1 MADPGRVASGANLLA
16 WLEREGCEHCVR
28 LGETPGA
35 GGVGV
40 FATRD
45 VERGEILISCPTR
58 TVISAAETRLDVDPG
73 MKAFAKALDDVRVA
87 RGDGSGRE
95 GTPLDDSTRMQLL
108 LLRERHTEERR
119 VSLPTNSPPP
129 RDPPPRDAEREP
141 ADVRFSGYWAAYTR
155 ALPGDELVASLP
167 SSWSEPE
174 LERRLGGTSLF
185 PEVLAER
192 AELFSLAAAL
202 SVWRGDEGS
211 GDSAFARGAF
221 GVSRLRW
228 ARAVFRSRAIALP
241 LAGWGRGGS
250 LNAKRSGG
258 DDGALVPLLDM
269 CNHARDAGTSLRRRG
284 AAWRLVATR
293 RFTRGE
299 EVRIDYGGKGNG
311 ELLTRHGFVIPNN
324 PFDTCSFQIGNASFT
339 LHRGVREWREFPPG
353 ARDAAARFL
362 RQTRGAS
369 FLGESSDYRSSRDDL
384 GGKRRREDIETERR
398 RDGTRSESERD
409 VIVLTFLAESA
420 RRLSAAAATT
430 VAAPPGKSSR
440 AESVAESDASG
451 FATSSAFLTD
461 RACAMV
467 RESQREL
474 LSDLED
480 LARETIEATRA
491 TTRLDDATTTKTR

>member
-119 VSLPTNSPPP
+119 VSLPTDVRQPAGGPPP
-129 RDPPPRDAEREP
+129 RDGSREP

-192 AELFSLAAAL
+192 AELVSLAAAL
-202 SVWRGDEGS
+202 KSVWRGDETER
-211 GDSAFARGAF
+211 GDSAFGDDSAF

-241 LAGWGRGGS
+241 LAGWGRGGARG
-250 LNAKRSGG
+250 LETKRSGG

-269 CNHARDAGTSLRRRG
+269 CNHARDAGTSLQRRG

-324 PFDTCSFQIGNASFT
+324 PFDTVSFQIGTVSFT

-362 RQTRGAS
+362 
-369 FLGESSDYRSSRDDL
+369 GETARHSESASRDDL
-384 GGKRRREDIETERR
+384 GGKRRRDGETERR
-398 RDGTRSESERD
+398 ETTRSESERD

-420 RRLSAAAATT
+420 RRRRDAI
-430 VAAPPGKSSR
+430 AAPPGESSR
-440 AESVAESDASG
+440 AESVAPDASG

-480 LARETIEATRA
+480 LARETIEATRT

>member
-119 VSLPTNSPPP
+119 VSLPTDSQP
-129 RDPPPRDAEREP
+129 RERTSASSRDGSRDP

-192 AELFSLAAAL
+192 AELVSLAAAL
-202 SVWRGDEGS
+202 ESVWRGDETER

-241 LAGWGRGGS
+241 LAGWGRGGARG
-250 LNAKRSGG
+250 LETKRSGG

-269 CNHARDAGTSLRRRG
+269 CNHARDAGTSLQRRG

-324 PFDTCSFQIGNASFT
+324 PFDTCSFQIGTSSFT

-362 RQTRGAS
+362 
-369 FLGESSDYRSSRDDL
+369 GETARHSESASRDDL
-384 GGKRRREDIETERR
+384 GGKRRRDGETERR
-398 RDGTRSESERD
+398 ETTRSESERD

-420 RRLSAAAATT
+420 RRRRDAI
-430 VAAPPGKSSR
+430 AAPPGESSR

-480 LARETIEATRA
+480 LARETIEATRT

>member
-119 VSLPTNSPPP
+119 VSLPTDSPPP
-129 RDPPPRDAEREP
+129 RDPPPRDAKREP

-192 AELFSLAAAL
+192 AELVSLAAAL
-202 SVWRGDEGS
+202 ESVWRGDETER
-211 GDSAFARGAF
+211 GDSAFGDDSAF

-241 LAGWGRGGS
+241 LAGWGRGGGRG
-250 LNAKRSGG
+250 LETKRSGG

-269 CNHARDAGTSLRRRG
+269 CNHARDAGTSLQRRG

-293 RFTRGE
+293 RFTRNE

-324 PFDTCSFQIGNASFT
+324 PFDTCSFQIGTVSFT

-362 RQTRGAS
+362 RQTRG
-369 FLGESSDYRSSRDDL
+369 ESDGGKR
-384 GGKRRREDIETERR
+384 GKRRRDGETERR
-398 RDGTRSESERD
+398 ETTRSESERD

-420 RRLSAAAATT
+420 RRRRDAI
-430 VAAPPGKSSR
+430 AAPPGESSR
-440 AESVAESDASG
+440 AESVAPDASG

-480 LARETIEATRA
+480 LARETIEATRT
-491 TTRLDDATTTKTR
+491 TTRLDDVTTTKTR

>member
-119 VSLPTNSPPP
+119 VSLPTDSQP
-129 RDPPPRDAEREP
+129 RERTSASSRDGSREP

-192 AELFSLAAAL
+192 AELVSLAAAL
-202 SVWRGDEGS
+202 ESVWRGDESRGD
-211 GDSAFARGAF
+211 DSAFARGAF

-241 LAGWGRGGS
+241 LAGWGRGGARG
-250 LNAKRSGG
+250 LETKRSGG

-269 CNHARDAGTSLRRRG
+269 CNHARDAGTSLQRRG

-324 PFDTCSFQIGNASFT
+324 PFDTCSFQIGTSSFT

-362 RQTRGAS
+362 
-369 FLGESSDYRSSRDDL
+369 GETARHSESASRDDL
-384 GGKRRREDIETERR
+384 GGKRRRDGETERR
-398 RDGTRSESERD
+398 ETTRSESERD

-420 RRLSAAAATT
+420 RRRRDAI
-430 VAAPPGKSSR
+430 AAPPGESSR
-440 AESVAESDASG
+440 AESVAPDASG

-480 LARETIEATRA
+480 LARETIEATRT

>member
-119 VSLPTNSPPP
+119 VSLPTDSQP
-129 RDPPPRDAEREP
+129 RERTSASSRDGSREP

-192 AELFSLAAAL
+192 AELVSLAAAL
-202 SVWRGDEGS
+202 ESVRRGDETER

-241 LAGWGRGGS
+241 LAGWGRGGARG
-250 LNAKRSGG
+250 LETKRSGG

-269 CNHARDAGTSLRRRG
+269 CNHARDAGTSLQRRG

-362 RQTRGAS
+362 
-369 FLGESSDYRSSRDDL
+369 GETARHSESASRDDL
-384 GGKRRREDIETERR
+384 GGKRRRDGETERR
-398 RDGTRSESERD
+398 ETTRSESERD

-420 RRLSAAAATT
+420 RRRRDAI
-430 VAAPPGKSSR
+430 AAPPGESSR

-480 LARETIEATRA
+480 LARETIEATRT

>member
-1 MADPGRVASGANLLA
+1 MADPGRVARGASLLA

-119 VSLPTNSPPP
+119 VSLPTDVRQP

-202 SVWRGDEGS
+202 ESVRRGDETER
-211 GDSAFARGAF
+211 GDSAFGDDSAF

-241 LAGWGRGGS
+241 LAGWGRGGARG
-250 LNAKRSGG
+250 LETKRSGG

-269 CNHARDAGTSLRRRG
+269 CNHARDAGTSLQRRG

-324 PFDTCSFQIGNASFT
+324 PFDTCSFQIGTSSFT

-362 RQTRGAS
+362 
-369 FLGESSDYRSSRDDL
+369 GETARHSESASRDDL

-398 RDGTRSESERD
+398 ETTRSESERD

-420 RRLSAAAATT
+420 RRRRDAI
-430 VAAPPGKSSR
+430 AAPPGESSR
-440 AESVAESDASG
+440 AESVAPDASG

-480 LARETIEATRA
+480 LARETIEATRT

>member
-119 VSLPTNSPPP
+119 VSLPTDSQP
-129 RDPPPRDAEREP
+129 RERTSASSRDGSREP

-192 AELFSLAAAL
+192 AELVSLAAAL
-202 SVWRGDEGS
+202 ESVWRGDETER

-241 LAGWGRGGS
+241 LAGWGRGGARG
-250 LNAKRSGG
+250 LETKRSGG

-269 CNHARDAGTSLRRRG
+269 CNHARDAGTSLQRRG
-284 AAWRLVATR
+284 ASWRLVATR

-324 PFDTCSFQIGNASFT
+324 PFDTVSFQIGNASFT

-362 RQTRGAS
+362 
-369 FLGESSDYRSSRDDL
+369 GETARHSESASRDDL
-384 GGKRRREDIETERR
+384 GGKRRRDGETERR
-398 RDGTRSESERD
+398 ETTRSESERD

-420 RRLSAAAATT
+420 RRRRDAI
-430 VAAPPGKSSR
+430 AAPPGESSR
-440 AESVAESDASG
+440 AESVAPDASG

-480 LARETIEATRA
+480 LARETIEATRT

>member
-119 VSLPTNSPPP
+119 VSLPTDSQP

-141 ADVRFSGYWAAYTR
+141 VDVRFSGYWAAYTR

-192 AELFSLAAAL
+192 AELVSLAAAL
-202 SVWRGDEGS
+202 SVWRGDETS

-241 LAGWGRGGS
+241 LAGWGRGGARG
-250 LNAKRSGG
+250 LETKRSGG

-269 CNHARDAGTSLRRRG
+269 CNHARDAGTSLQRRG

-324 PFDTCSFQIGNASFT
+324 PFDTCSFQIGTSSFT

-362 RQTRGAS
+362 RQTRGRSA
-369 FLGESSDYRSSRDDL
+369 FLGESSESASRDDL
-384 GGKRRREDIETERR
+384 GGKRRRDDETERHQET
-398 RDGTRSESERD
+398 TRSESERD

-420 RRLSAAAATT
+420 RRRRDAI
-430 VAAPPGKSSR
+430 AAPPGESSR
-440 AESVAESDASG
+440 AESVAPDASG

-480 LARETIEATRA
+480 LARETIEATRT

>member
-108 LLRERHTEERR
+108 LLRERHTPHW
-119 VSLPTNSPPP
+119 SPTDSQPRPPP
-129 RDPPPRDAEREP
+129 RDGSRTGE
-141 ADVRFSGYWAAYTR
+141 DVRFSGYWAAYAR
-155 ALPGDELVASLP
+155 SLPGDELVASLP

-174 LERRLGGTSLF
+174 LERRLGGTSLL

-202 SVWRGDEGS
+202 KRVFFWRGEKGEGR
-211 GDSAFARGAF
+211 DFAFARGAF
-221 GVSRLRW
+221 GVEKLRW

-250 LNAKRSGG
+250 KTKRSGG

-324 PFDTCSFQIGNASFT
+324 PFDTCSYRIGNASFT

-369 FLGESSDYRSSRDDL
+369 FLGESSESASRDDL
-384 GGKRRREDIETERR
+384 GGKRRRDGDTETRET
-398 RDGTRSESERD
+398 TRSDEGERD

-430 VAAPPGKSSR
+430 VAAPPGESSR
-440 AESVAESDASG
+440 AESVAPDASG

-480 LARETIEATRA
+480 LARETIEATRT

>member
-87 RGDGSGRE
+87 RGDSLSE

-108 LLRERHTEERR
+108 LLRERHTPHW
-119 VSLPTNSPPP
+119 SPTDDSQPRPPP
-129 RDPPPRDAEREP
+129 RDGSRGE
-141 ADVRFSGYWAAYTR
+141 DVRFSGYWATYAR
-155 ALPGDELVASLP
+155 SLPGDELVASLP

-202 SVWRGDEGS
+202 KRVFFWRGDEEEGEER
-211 GDSAFARGAF
+211 DFAFARGAF
-221 GVSRLRW
+221 GVEKLRW

-250 LNAKRSGG
+250 KTKRSGG

-269 CNHARDAGTSLRRRG
+269 CNHARDAGTSLERRG
-284 AAWRLVATR
+284 AVWRLVATR
-293 RFTRGE
+293 RFTRDE

-324 PFDTCSFQIGNASFT
+324 PFDTCSYRIGDVSFT

-362 RQTRGAS
+362 RETRGAS
-369 FLGESSDYRSSRDDL
+369 FLGESTYD
-384 GGKRRREDIETERR
+384 TERASIA
-398 RDGTRSESERD
+398 DSGGGTRRKRASSPDENERD

-420 RRLSAAAATT
+420 RRLSAAI
-430 VAAPPGKSSR
+430 VASPGKSF
-440 AESVAESDASG
+440 AESVSESALDASG
-451 FATSSAFLTD
+451 FATSSTFLTE

-480 LARETIEATRA
+480 LARETIEATRT
-491 TTRLDDATTTKTR
+491 TTRLLDDATTTKKTR

>member
-119 VSLPTNSPPP
+119 VSLPTDSQP
-129 RDPPPRDAEREP
+129 RDPPPRDAEREL

-192 AELFSLAAAL
+192 AELVSLAAAL
-202 SVWRGDEGS
+202 ESVWRGDESRGD
-211 GDSAFARGAF
+211 DSAFARGAF

-241 LAGWGRGGS
+241 LAGWGRGGARG
-250 LNAKRSGG
+250 LETKRSGG

-269 CNHARDAGTSLRRRG
+269 CNHARDAGTSLQRRG

-324 PFDTCSFQIGNASFT
+324 PFDACAFRVGKQSFL

-353 ARDAAARFL
+353 LRDAARRAL
-362 RQTRGAS
+362 ADEGND
-369 FLGESSDYRSSRDDL
+369 GDDD
-384 GGKRRREDIETERR
+384 GKRRGEL
-398 RDGTRSESERD
+398 S
-409 VIVLTFLAESA
+409 FLAATA
-420 RRLSAAAATT
+420 RRLPSLRLSVSTAFTT
-430 VAAPPGKSSR
+430 EVIARR
-440 AESVAESDASG
+440 ALAM
-451 FATSSAFLTD
+451 TSSLAEKPRRGVA
-461 RACAMV
+461 RAGGK
-467 RESQREL
+467 
-474 LSDLED
+474 
-480 LARETIEATRA
+480 LAPFAHA
-491 TTRLDDATTTKTR
+491 AV

>member
-87 RGDGSGRE
+87 RGDSLSE

-108 LLRERHTEERR
+108 LLRERHTPHW
-119 VSLPTNSPPP
+119 SPTDDSQPRPPP
-129 RDPPPRDAEREP
+129 RDGSRGE
-141 ADVRFSGYWAAYTR
+141 DVRFSGYWATYAR
-155 ALPGDELVASLP
+155 SLPGDELVASLP

-202 SVWRGDEGS
+202 KRVFFWRGDEEEGEER
-211 GDSAFARGAF
+211 DFAFARGAF
-221 GVSRLRW
+221 GVEKLRW

-250 LNAKRSGG
+250 KTKRSGG

-324 PFDTCSFQIGNASFT
+324 PFDTCSYRIGNFSVT

-369 FLGESSDYRSSRDDL
+369 FLGESSESASRDDL
-384 GGKRRREDIETERR
+384 GGKRRRDGDTETRET
-398 RDGTRSESERD
+398 TRSDESERD

-430 VAAPPGKSSR
+430 VAAPPGESSR
-440 AESVAESDASG
+440 AESVAPDASG

-480 LARETIEATRA
+480 LARETIEATRT

>member
-108 LLRERHTEERR
+108 LLRERHIEERR
-119 VSLPTNSPPP
+119 VSLPTDSPPRPP
-129 RDPPPRDAEREP
+129 RDGSRGE
-141 ADVRFSGYWAAYTR
+141 DVRFSGYWAAYTR

-202 SVWRGDEGS
+202 SVWRGDETS
-211 GDSAFARGAF
+211 GDFAFACGAF

-241 LAGWGRGGS
+241 LAGWGRGGAGS
-250 LNAKRSGG
+250 ETKRSGG

-324 PFDTCSFQIGNASFT
+324 PFDTCSYRIGNFSVT

-369 FLGESSDYRSSRDDL
+369 FLGESSESASRDDL
-384 GGKRRREDIETERR
+384 GGKRRRDGDTETRET
-398 RDGTRSESERD
+398 TRSDESERD

-430 VAAPPGKSSR
+430 VAAPPGESSR
-440 AESVAESDASG
+440 AESVAPDASG

-480 LARETIEATRA
+480 LARETIEATRT

>member
-119 VSLPTNSPPP
+119 VSLPTDSQP
-129 RDPPPRDAEREP
+129 RERTSASSRDGSREP

-192 AELFSLAAAL
+192 AELVSLAAAL
-202 SVWRGDEGS
+202 ESVWRGDETER

-241 LAGWGRGGS
+241 LAGWGRGGARG
-250 LNAKRSGG
+250 LETKRSGG

-269 CNHARDAGTSLRRRG
+269 CNHARDAGTSLQRRG

-324 PFDTCSFQIGNASFT
+324 PFDTVSFQIGNASFT

-362 RQTRGAS
+362 
-369 FLGESSDYRSSRDDL
+369 GETARHSESASRDDL
-384 GGKRRREDIETERR
+384 GGKRRRDGETERR
-398 RDGTRSESERD
+398 ETTRSESERD

-420 RRLSAAAATT
+420 RRRRDAI
-430 VAAPPGKSSR
+430 AAPPGESSR

-480 LARETIEATRA
+480 LARETIEATRT